1 MKNKTHT
8 HTHTTQYTNK
18 LIHQYT
24 SIMQRLSLI
33 LIIIAL
39 ASCTTSNQDNTSL
52 EQFPVEAQWIG
63 DAAEQALTDSLM
75 YLDDPAPLFRKDFK
89 TGEKVSSAKLYISAA
104 GYYRAT
110 INGDRIGDHLLD
122 PAWTHYGKRIY
133 FSEYDISSE
142 IIEGENSLGVTL
154 GNGFYNPLPMK
165 MWGGRNIRDE
175 LTTGRP
181 IFIAALV
188 LEYEN
193 GENEMIVS
201 DNSWNYEYGPMLRNS
216 VYLGEVYDANR
227 EIEGWNMPEYQD
239 NNWQKAL
246 VKQSPGGKLQKL
258 FFPPIQLTEEI
269 SPVEIY
275 QQEEGL
281 FIVDMGVNFTGSYKI
296 KLKGN
301 KGDTVSF
308 RFGERVYEDGA
319 INPMTTVCGQIK
331 RAGVGGPGAPAIAW
345 QIDKYIFGE
354 NGEAY
359 YSPEFT
365 FHTYR
370 YMEISGLDKK
380 PLTSDIT
387 GHFLHTNVP
396 KNGEFSTSSD
406 LLNSVQTA
414 VERTFMANLISVQ
427 SDCPAREKFGYGGDL
442 NATNEAFIYNYD
454 MSGIYRKTVYDW
466 VDAIRDSTFVDT
478 APFVGI
484 KYCGLSWESAYLI
497 TQYFLYLYYGDI
509 ELVEELYDFNNK
521 WMEKVAMIHPDGIV
535 DKGLSD
541 HESMKPVPV
550 KLTGT
555 SHYMQCAEIM
565 REFSLVMKN
574 EENAQK
580 YGDLADRLRANVKG
594 MYWDKT
600 IEEKINRQ
608 TLFSTLLYHGIV
620 PEKDIPAA
628 TDSLIKA
635 VQNGPS
641 GHFNT
646 GIFGTKYVLET
657 LSKHASVQTVFDI
670 VNSTEYPG
678 WGFMIDNG
686 ATTIWET
693 WKESDNT
700 FSNCHPMFGMVTE
713 WYYRWIG
720 GIRPQADYPGFEEFI
735 LAPNTPDGLEFAN
748 CSYKTPHGEIISNW
762 KKDGNSIVFEITVP
776 KGTIAHVEL
785 PVKENMTILKDGK
798 EIDSGEMKLKGGEY
812 VLKVTGDE

>member
-1 MKNKTHT
+1 MIRT
-8 HTHTTQYTNK
+8 
-18 LIHQYT
+18 L
-24 SIMQRLSLI
+24 LI
-33 LIIIAL
+33 LSIIAL
-39 ASCTTSNQDNTSL
+39 AACTTLNQDKNSL
-52 EQFPVEAQWIG
+52 EQFPAEAQWIG
-63 DAAEQALTDSLM
+63 DAAEQAPTDSLM
-75 YLDDPAPLFRKDFK
+75 YLDDPSPLFRKDFK
-89 TGEKVSSAKLYISAA
+89 TEAKVNSAKLYISAA

-110 INGDRIGDHLLD
+110 INGNRIGDQLLD
-122 PAWTHYGKRIY
+122 PAWTNYSKRIY
-133 FSEYDISSE
+133 FSEYDITSD
-142 IIEGENSLGVTL
+142 ITDGENCLGVTL

-165 MWGGRNIRDE
+165 MWGGRNIREE
-175 LTTGRP
+175 LPTGRP

-188 LEYEN
+188 LEYDN
-193 GENEMIVS
+193 GESEMIVS
-201 DNSWNYEYGPMLRNS
+201 DNSWSYEYGPMLRNS
-216 VYLGEVYDANR
+216 VYLGEVYDADR
-227 EIEGWNMPEYQD
+227 EIDGWNLPGYQD
-239 NNWQKAL
+239 SNWEKAL
-246 VKQSPGGKLQKL
+246 VKKSPGGKLQKL
-258 FFPPIQLTEEI
+258 FFPPIQLTEKI
-269 SPVEIY
+269 SPIEIY
-275 QQEEGL
+275 EQEEGL
-281 FIVDMGVNFTGSYKI
+281 YIVDMGVNFTGSYKI

-301 KGDTVSF
+301 KGDTISF
-308 RFGERVYEDGA
+308 RFGERIYDDGA

-331 RAGVGGPGAPAIAW
+331 RAGVGGSGAPAIAW

-354 NGEAY
+354 DGEAY

-370 YMEISGLDKK
+370 YMEISGLDEK
-380 PLTSDIT
+380 PQTSDIT

-406 LLNSVQTA
+406 LLNSVQEA

-454 MSGIYRKTVYDW
+454 MQGIYRKTVYDW

-497 TQYFLYLYYGDI
+497 TQYFLYLYYDDT

-521 WMEKVAMIHPDGIV
+521 WMDKVAMIHPDGIV

-541 HESMKPVPV
+541 HESLEPVPV

-555 SHYMQCAEIM
+555 SHYLQCAEIM

-574 EENAQK
+574 EGNAQK
-580 YGDLADRLRANVKG
+580 YADLADKLKANVKE

-600 IEEKINRQ
+600 IEGKINRQ

-628 TDSLIKA
+628 SDSLLKA

-657 LSKHASVQTVFDI
+657 LSKYVSVQKVFDI

-678 WGFMIDNG
+678 WGHMIDNG

-720 GIRPQADYPGFEEFI
+720 GIRPEAEYPGFEKFI
-735 LAPNTPDGLEFAN
+735 LAPNTPEGLDYAN
-748 CSYKTPHGEIISNW
+748 CSYKTPHGEIVSNW
-762 KKDGNSIVFEITVP
+762 KKDGNVTTFEITIP
-776 KGTIAHVEL
+776 KETKANVSLPIDESADYTIE
-785 PVKENMTILKDGK
+785 KDGK
-798 EIDSGEMKLKGGEY
+798 KIDSGDFELKAGEY
-812 VLKVTGDE
+812 VIKVIVS